1 MTRKGG
7 AGNGLWDKPR
17 SGAPKHLRSDQEE
30 AFLERIAQR
39 PKPEDQIKVVLVWDN
54 AGFHRSKDLEIPQ
67 NITLVPQAP
76 YSPELNPVERIWRW
90 VKTNVLGNSIFKG
103 IKDLFTAGIT
113 AWESLTDILL
123 KSICSTKWLGRTN

>member
-1 MTRKGG
+1 MG
-7 AGNGLWDKPR
+7 AVHPRTGKHTGLRFD
-17 SGAPKHLRSDQEE
+17 SLDSNVVNVHLKLISDAVAENVQ
-30 AFLERIAQR
+30 
-39 PKPEDQIKVVLVWDN
+39 VVLVWDN